1 MPANIPLVKSSLAF
15 LLLLG
20 ASGAAEFSRTEWE
33 DPGRPGSSVW
43 IRNGRGR
50 MVALDAFYIRTSG
63 LRSYREVAL
72 TAGSR
77 RLHFTAA
84 GDSRGRWV
92 RLVPRSPRRVWVRAR
107 DSLMLSRFECGL
119 GLHPGKG
126 PGRAAEEFALE
137 LKVVDNWGD
146 SSVVRL
152 FQMEPRYDISDS
164 PGKGAP
170 GAATAAWGTFDVT
183 PADFRVP

>member
-92 RLVPRSPRRVWVRAR
+92 RLVPRSPRRV
-107 DSLMLSRFECGL
+107 SRPTG
-119 GLHPGKG
+119 
-126 PGRAAEEFALE
+126 
-137 LKVVDNWGD
+137 
-146 SSVVRL
+146 SSTPS
-152 FQMEPRYDISDS
+152 PR
-164 PGKGAP
+164 P
-170 GAATAAWGTFDVT
+170 
-183 PADFRVP
+183 